1 MHIFFYR
8 ITSHL
13 NYCYVI
19 LHSLWQ
25 NDHFS
30 PKISTMFKSM
40 QTPKNKILLSTIFL
54 SFILVLF
61 SCKNN
66 KGEYNADNKIDT
78 VLTGTVNAELTVAP
92 NVPKPL
98 TYNSPKR
105 VMVEIECVEKVMDI
119 SDSTQYTF
127 WTFGG
132 HVPGQ
137 FIRVRQGD
145 LVDFTLKNAAD
156 SKNSHSIDLHAVIG
170 PGGGAE
176 ATGTSPGQST
186 RFEFRA
192 LHPGLYV
199 YHCATGPVPL
209 HIANGMYG
217 LILVE
222 PQEGLPKVDKEYYLM
237 QGEFY
242 TNGKFEARGLQEF
255 DEEKALNENPDYV
268 LFNGRVRSTT
278 GGKALTAKVG
288 ETVRLFVGNGGPNL
302 ISSFHPIGQ
311 IFTKVY
317 MEGGSEINYNVQTT
331 LIPSGGAS
339 IVEMKMQVPEVINL
353 VDHSIFRAFHKGAIA
368 QIKVTGDENP
378 SIFKKI
384 KQ

>member
-1 MHIFFYR
+1 MI
-8 ITSHL
+8 HL
-13 NYCYVI
+13 RKKLLFTAVI
-19 LHSLWQ
+19 
-25 NDHFS
+25 
-30 PKISTMFKSM
+30 
-40 QTPKNKILLSTIFL
+40 
-54 SFILVLF
+54 SFASICLF
-61 SCKNN
+61 SCKTNSSGN
-66 KGEYNADNKIDT
+66 GAADDTKIDT
-78 VLTGTVNAELTVAP
+78 VLTGTVTAELTVAP

-98 TYNSPKR
+98 TYTSPKR
-105 VMVEIECVEKVMDI
+105 VMVTLETIEKVMPI

-132 HVPGQ
+132 HVPGE

-145 LVDFTLKNAAD
+145 LVDFTLKNAPE

-176 ATGTSPGQST
+176 ATSTAPGQST
-186 RFEFRA
+186 HFQFRA

-222 PQEGLPKVDKEYYLM
+222 PAAGLPKVDKEYYLM
-237 QGEFY
+237 QGDFY
-242 TNGKFEARGLQEF
+242 TQGKFEAPGLQAF
-255 DEEKALNENPDYV
+255 DQDKALAENPDYV

-278 GGKALTAKVG
+278 GANALQAKVG

-317 MEGGSEINYNVQTT
+317 IEGGSEVNRDVQTT
-331 LIPSGGAS
+331 LIPAGGAS

-353 VDHSIFRAFHKGAIA
+353 VDHSIFRAFNKGAIA
-368 QIKVTGDENP
+368 QIKVTGSENP
-378 SIFKKI
+378 SVFHKG
-384 KQ
+384 Q

>member
-1 MHIFFYR
+1 MIQTIR
-8 ITSHL
+8 
-13 NYCYVI
+13 N
-19 LHSLWQ
+19 HSKQLLFPVLL
-25 NDHFS
+25 FS
-30 PKISTMFKSM
+30 LMT
-40 QTPKNKILLSTIFL
+40 L
-54 SFILVLF
+54 LF

-66 KGEYNADNKIDT
+66 SNSGKSDADSKIDT
-78 VLTGTVNAELTVAP
+78 VLTGTVTAEITVAP

-98 TYNSPKR
+98 TYTSPKR
-105 VMVEIECVEKVMDI
+105 VMVELECVEKVMDI

-145 LVDFTLKNAAD
+145 LVDFTLKNAPD

-222 PQEGLPKVDKEYYLM
+222 PTEGLPKVDKEYYLM

-242 TNGKFEARGLQEF
+242 TNGKYEAKGLQEF
-255 DEEKALNENPDYV
+255 SEEKAVDEKPDYV

-302 ISSFHPIGQ
+302 VSSFHPIGQ

-317 MEGGSEINYNVQTT
+317 MEGGSEINRNIQTT
-331 LIPSGGAS
+331 LIPSGGAA
-339 IVEMKMQVPEVINL
+339 IVEMKMHVPEVINL

-368 QIKVTGDENP
+368 QIKVTGEENP
-378 SIFKKI
+378 SIFRKV